1 MKKYI
6 VTGSSKLLGLSGNS
20 LEDLKVSVIANTH
33 MHVDYH
39 WVIDEDSEITFNGKT
54 YQVKAN
60 SVVYT
65 LYRPSSMKEDGEIN
79 RELCI
84 VYAPELCDAVRR
96 INKAY
101 NDECK
106 PCWGECN
113 TVVTQDI
120 A

>member
-6 VTGSSKLLGLSGNS
+6 VTDNSILIELSVNS
-20 LEDLKVSVIANTH
+20 LEDLKVSTVRHTYMN
-33 MHVDYH
+33 VDYT
-39 WVIDEDSEITFNGKT
+39 WFIDEDSEIVFNNKT

-65 LYRPSSMKEDGEIN
+65 LYCPSSMRKDGEIN

-84 VYAPELCDAVRR
+84 VHAPELCDTVRR

-101 NDECK
+101 DDECK
-106 PCWGECN
+106 PCCDACCDA
-113 TVVTQDI
+113 VIQSVR
-120 A
+120 

>member
-6 VTGSSKLLGLSGNS
+6 VTDNSSLIELSGNS
-20 LEDLKVSVIANTH
+20 LEDLKVSTTSHTN
-33 MHVDYH
+33 MHVDYQ
-39 WVIDEDSEITFNGKT
+39 WIIDEDSEIVFNDKT

-65 LYRPSSMKEDGEIN
+65 LYRLSRMKKDGEIN

-96 INKAY
+96 IDKAY
-101 NDECK
+101 VDECK
-106 PCWGECN
+106 PCCDACCDA
-113 TVVTQDI
+113 VTQSVG
-120 A
+120 

>member
-6 VTGSSKLLGLSGNS
+6 VTDNSSLIGLSGNS
-20 LEDLKVSVIANTH
+20 LEDLKVSTTH
-33 MHVDYH
+33 HTRMNVDYH
-39 WVIDEDSEITFNGKT
+39 WIIDDDSEITFNGKT

-65 LYRPSSMKEDGEIN
+65 LYCPSSMRKDGEIN

-84 VYAPELCDAVRR
+84 VHAPELCDAVRR

-101 NDECK
+101 DDECK
-106 PCWGECN
+106 SCNECCCPKLG
-113 TVVTQDI
+113 
-120 A
+120 

>member
-6 VTGSSKLLGLSGNS
+6 ITDHSTLVELSGNS
-20 LEDLKVSVIANTH
+20 LEDLKVSTARHTH
-33 MHVDYH
+33 MNVDYN
-39 WVIDEDSEITFNGKT
+39 WIIDEDSEIVFNNKT

-65 LYRPSSMKEDGEIN
+65 LYRPSSMRKDGEIN

-84 VYAPELCDAVRR
+84 VHAPELCDAVRR

-101 NDECK
+101 ENECK
-106 PCWGECN
+106 PCCDECCN
-113 TVVTQDI
+113 AVTQEI

>member
-6 VTGSSKLLGLSGNS
+6 VTDNSTLIELSGNS
-20 LEDLKVSVIANTH
+20 LEDLKVNTTH
-33 MHVDYH
+33 HTMMHVDYN
-39 WVIDEDSEITFNGKT
+39 WIIDEDSEITFNGKT

-65 LYRPSSMKEDGEIN
+65 LYRPSSMRKDGEIN

-84 VYAPELCDAVRR
+84 IYAPELCDTVRR

-101 NDECK
+101 DDECK
-106 PCWGECN
+106 PCCDACCEA
-113 TVVTQDI
+113 VTQSVG
-120 A
+120 